1 MSQTKKINGT
11 VMNTMPCEWIYFSI
25 IFGGGLMGNYL
36 NTYEIAIPF
45 LDIVVI

>member
-11 VMNTMPCEWIYFSI
+11 VMNAMPSEWIYFSI
-25 IFGGGLMGNYL
+25 IFGGGLGNYL
-36 NTYEIAIPF
+36 NTQEIAIPF